1 MKNYPLIPYY
11 KTIKNYP
18 DITIKE
24 LIRELNKHDIN
35 KNIVI
40 YSNEEPLIEY
50 GILGSYENEGQ
61 VELHIN
67 NGVNLG

>member
-40 YSNEEPLIEY
+40 QHLS
-50 GILGSYENEGQ
+50 ILF
-61 VELHIN
+61 
-67 NGVNLG
+67 LGL